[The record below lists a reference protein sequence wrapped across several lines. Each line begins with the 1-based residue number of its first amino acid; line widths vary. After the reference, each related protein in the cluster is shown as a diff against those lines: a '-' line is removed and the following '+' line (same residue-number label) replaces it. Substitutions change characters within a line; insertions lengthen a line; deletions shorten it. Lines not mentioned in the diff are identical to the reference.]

1 MPEAPKVIRELTDL
15 TYAALCHLR
24 FLETTDDAHDQSAI
38 DASIKAVTKKIA
50 DLRRIREELETLV
63 AKGN

>member
-24 FLETTDDAHDQSAI
+24 FLEETEGASDQDAI